1 MKKHSNN
8 FLVHQETI
16 KLTDFGLSCKS
27 LGTEITSSLNFAGV
41 IPYFDPQRLKKGYK
55 PNKKSDVYS
64 VGVLLWELTSGKPP
78 FSDLNA
84 SRNTLMFSISEGT
97 REKPI
102 PNTPDEYVN
111 LYKGKKNLY
120 ILKYFFTCFKKKI
133 FFVNHSLLCSM
144 LAR

>member
-1 MKKHSNN
+1 MSSLKKHSNN

-16 KLTDFGLSCKS
+16 KLTDFGLSCKTLES
-27 LGTEITSSLNFAGV
+27 EITSSFKFAGI
-41 IPYFDPQRLKKGYK
+41 IPYFDPQCLKQGYK

-78 FSDLNA
+78 FSDVD
-84 SRNTLMFSISEGT
+84 RNTLMISISEGT

-111 LYKGKKNLY
+111 LYKGKKSIYN
-120 ILKYFFTCFKKKI
+120 IKY
-133 FFVNHSLLCSM
+133 
-144 LAR
+144 

>member
-1 MKKHSNN
+1 LKKHSNN

-55 PNKKSDVYS
+55 PNKKSDIYS

-78 FSDLNA
+78 FSNVD
-84 SRNTLMFSISEGT
+84 RNTYRKTLMCSISGGT

-111 LYKGKKNLY
+111 LYKGKKSIYN
-120 ILKYFFTCFKKKI
+120 IKY
-133 FFVNHSLLCSM
+133 
-144 LAR
+144 

>member
-1 MKKHSNN
+1 M
-8 FLVHQETI
+8 VHQETI
-16 KLTDFGLSCKS
+16 KLTDFGLSYKT
-27 LGTEITSSLNFAGV
+27 LGTEITSSSFKHAGIV
-41 IPYFDPQRLKKGYK
+41 PYFDPQCFKQGHK

-78 FSDLNA
+78 FSDLNV

-111 LYKGKKNLY
+111 LYKGKNLY
-120 ILKYFFTCFKKKI
+120 I
-133 FFVNHSLLCSM
+133 
-144 LAR
+144 

>member
-111 LYKGKKNLY
+111 LYKGKKIHIRY
-120 ILKYFFTCFKKKI
+120 II
-133 FFVNHSLLCSM
+133 
-144 LAR
+144 